1 MVHFN
6 DVLGV
11 TAFILIT
18 SSGGNLSDYL
28 SSGNW
33 KSVPQQGCILINCTG
48 PILKLYVCVFVLTK
62 VYFFFH
68 QVFLTTHHQI
78 SQ

>member
-18 SSGGNLSDYL
+18 SYGGNLSDYL

-48 PILKLYVCVFVLTK
+48 PMLVWPNLSVIELWSLSSPSSPAPYA
-62 VYFFFH
+62 
-68 QVFLTTHHQI
+68 
-78 SQ
+78 

>member
-33 KSVPQQGCILINCTG
+33 KSVLEVRVPYDSL
-48 PILKLYVCVFVLTK
+48 
-62 VYFFFH
+62 H
-68 QVFLTTHHQI
+68 
-78 SQ
+78 